1 MSAQGMAS
9 VDERLRLAELLA
21 SRLCHDLSGPLS
33 TLLGSLELLTEEPET
48 AEEALGLANEVAVTM
63 GKRLRLLRAAW
74 GGAAAPLRV
83 EELRGLAEGLPQAHR
98 ISLQLDR
105 LVPSARFPPGA
116 ARLVLNL
123 LLLAAESL
131 PAGGTIALAGDPEA
145 EVQVSILGLRA
156 AWPAGLAAY
165 LADEERAWA
174 ALGGDSSTALRGL
187 QAPVT
192 ALIARTCGVR
202 LSMLMA
208 REAEAAPPLVFA
220 PD

>member
-1 MSAQGMAS
+1 MSAQEAAS
-9 VDERLRLAELLA
+9 VDDRLRLAELLA
-21 SRLCHDLSGPLS
+21 SRLCHDLSGPLG
-33 TLLGSLELLTEEPET
+33 TLMGSLELMTEDPET
-48 AEEALGLANEVAVTM
+48 AEEALALANEVSVTM

-74 GGAAAPLRV
+74 GGAAATLRV

-105 LVPSARFPPGA
+105 LVPAARFPSGA
-116 ARLVLNL
+116 ARVLVNL

-131 PAGGTIALAGDPEA
+131 PAGGTIALAGDPEG

-165 LADEERAWA
+165 LVDEERAWA
-174 ALGGDSSTALRGL
+174 ALGGDSSAALRLL
-187 QAPVT
+187 QAPLT
-192 ALIARTCGVR
+192 ALIARTCGMR

-208 REAEAAPPLVFA
+208 RDAEAAPPLVFA
-220 PD
+220 PL

>member
-1 MSAQGMAS
+1 MSAHDAAS
-9 VDERLRLAELLA
+9 LNDRLRLAELLA
-21 SRLCHDLSGPLS
+21 SRLCHDLSGPLG
-33 TLLGSLELLTEEPET
+33 TLIGSLELLTEEPET
-48 AEEALGLANEVAVTM
+48 AEEALVLANEVAATM

-74 GGAAAPLRV
+74 GGGAAPLRV
-83 EELRGLAEGLPQAHR
+83 HELRGLAEGLPQAHR

-145 EVQVSILGLRA
+145 QVQVSILGLRA
-156 AWPAGLAAY
+156 AWPAGLASY
-165 LADEERAWA
+165 LVDQQLAWL
-174 ALGGDSSTALRGL
+174 ALDGDSSAALRGL
-187 QAPVT
+187 QAPLT
-192 ALIARTCGVR
+192 ALVAHSCGLR

-220 PD
+220 PN